1 MATSWLD
8 VDKLVHELGSLRA
21 VVQEIEARPGMDGDA
36 VVMELRGLLNRAA
49 DTVHLVVG
57 GDEAM
62 ISKAWQCIA
71 EAREV
76 GARARRALD
85 HVRATHRET
94 NALRDMTRAL
104 QEDLRTVREEND
116 AQVMRGKQRVD
127 EMKRIRQG
135 ARPSGAGAA
144 EKRPKT

>member
-1 MATSWLD
+1 MSTEWVV

-21 VVQEIEARPGMDGDA
+21 VVQEIEAHPGLDGEG
-36 VVMELRGLLNRAA
+36 VVVELRGLLDRAA

-76 GARARRALD
+76 GDRARRALD
-85 HVRATHRET
+85 HVRATHRES
-94 NALRDMTRAL
+94 NSLRDMTRAL
-104 QEDLRTVREEND
+104 KQDIRTVREEAD
-116 AQVMRGKQRVD
+116 AQVLRGKQRVD
-127 EMKRIRQG
+127 ELKRIRQG
-135 ARPSGAGAA
+135 APRPGAAAA

>member
-21 VVQEIEARPGMDGDA
+21 VVQEIEAQPDMAGDEA
-36 VVMELRGLLNRAA
+36 VVELRGLLDRAA

-62 ISKAWQCIA
+62 VSKAWQCIA

-76 GARARRALD
+76 GDRARRALD
-85 HVRATHRET
+85 HVRATHRESY
-94 NALRDMTRAL
+94 ALRDMTRAL
-104 QEDLRTVREEND
+104 KKDIRTVREETD
-116 AQVMRGKQRVD
+116 AQVLRGKQRVD
-127 EMKRIRQG
+127 ELKRIRQG
-135 ARPSGAGAA
+135 PPGAGGA